1 MTSIEELFSNYYSQT
16 IHISRNN
23 SLIPLKNVSFD
34 SLYKTL
40 VLTINSLYSIMGVIA
55 TTGTFILWQAFIE
68 LSNTIKNFKF
78 TTENILYIMLFYSL
92 FITILLDNQK
102 RKLNQLKNEMDSIKK
117 ITYHLNMTDKNDE
130 LFICE
135 MRNISFET
143 NKKFLNLEK
152 KIRNIEKNIKKY
164 D

>member
-23 SLIPLKNVSFD
+23 SLIPLENVSFD